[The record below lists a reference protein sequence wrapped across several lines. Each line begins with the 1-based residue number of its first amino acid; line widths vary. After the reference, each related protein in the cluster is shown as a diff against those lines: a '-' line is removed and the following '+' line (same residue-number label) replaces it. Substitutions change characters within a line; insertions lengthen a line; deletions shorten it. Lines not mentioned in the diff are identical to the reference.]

1 VAATEAT
8 LRLRDSEPMFFTSEM
23 AAFAGEPDLA
33 LRLLRR
39 SVEMGF
45 CPYPAMDTEPAFDR
59 LRDTPE
65 FRQIRQTAIDNQA
78 RFVRFRAQQTP

>member
-1 VAATEAT
+1 MYVTGEMVA
-8 LRLRDSEPMFFTSEM
+8 RV
-23 AAFAGEPDLA
+23 GEKELA

-45 CPYPAMDTEPAFDR
+45 CPYPAIDTDPAFAG
-59 LRDTPE
+59 LRDTTE

-78 RFVRFRAQQTP
+78 RFLHFRAQQTP